1 MAHYKS
7 CGCTVQND
15 IIVMPCVKHSRP
27 RDPDAVQAEIV
38 AILSRTMTSL
48 ETEFTRMLLTERNT
62 AFGLLRKYGNHIGE
76 CADVE
81 DFDADCTCG
90 WDEVLKSLE
99 AK

>member
-62 AFGLLRKYGNHIGE
+62 AHGLLRKYGRHLP
-76 CADVE
+76 
-81 DFDADCTCG
+81 DCQFTPVCSCG
-90 WDEVLKSLE
+90 WDEVFRTLE
-99 AK
+99 GK